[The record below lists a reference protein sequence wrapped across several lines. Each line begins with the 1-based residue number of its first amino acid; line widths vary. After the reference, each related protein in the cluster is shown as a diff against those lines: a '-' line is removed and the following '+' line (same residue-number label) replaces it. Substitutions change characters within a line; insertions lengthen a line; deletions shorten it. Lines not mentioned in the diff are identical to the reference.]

1 MIQVAFKGVY
11 LGGHWASG
19 RGGNDLVWFPPLR
32 PNYFPISWQS
42 FYFRFQ
48 VVDLNITKPLWQLQA
63 LHISCFS
70 INQWMHLF
78 VAGRSC
84 VVLWRRCKIPRTTN
98 YITIRTGGSLMVA
111 IFALMSRPPS
121 NFHLWDHCTHAQ
133 CTDSRAGATQ
143 KLRKKS
149 ESEKISLPDLCSMNI
164 AHSKSIQF
172 SVFRYFKSSW
182 QRSVEVVVGWNGPR
196 AQQAYDTRPL
206 TNIFMDTR
214 PSSIQF

>member
-1 MIQVAFKGVY
+1 MRPWNKKRQETYGLGLATIILLVLPKKSHEKRQYFPLHWTLWNVLKFYYSRMIKVAFKGVY

-48 VVDLNITKPLWQLQA
+48 VVDLNITKPLWQLLA

-70 INQWMHLF
+70 INQWMHVF

-98 YITIRTGGSLMVA
+98 YITIRTGGSLMVCY
-111 IFALMSRPPS
+111 FRPDESPALKLPFVGS
-121 NFHLWDHCTHAQ
+121 L
-133 CTDSRAGATQ
+133 RA
-143 KLRKKS
+143 
-149 ESEKISLPDLCSMNI
+149 CSMHRFQGRCNPK
-164 AHSKSIQF
+164 A
-172 SVFRYFKSSW
+172 
-182 QRSVEVVVGWNGPR
+182 
-196 AQQAYDTRPL
+196 
-206 TNIFMDTR
+206 M
-214 PSSIQF
+214 